1 VVKFLRMRT
10 LNLKNIRFV
19 FFLLGLA
26 SCDPELTD
34 NALEYALLSKSE
46 KIRKVIDSLSQYEV
60 QILYTKINR
69 ATDSIIFTDYE
80 FQVDSDNYFY
90 PASTVKFPAVV
101 ATLEKLNETDS
112 LDRDYRFYIEGD
124 STETTFAKDIIEI
137 FAVSGNAPNN
147 RLVEFLG
154 FDDLNKRMQI
164 KGVSP
169 IRISHRLSTDN
180 ADNVTTKPL
189 VLYLNDSTTIS
200 SKQIINRPP
209 EPLQLN
215 NTTKGV
221 GFYAEN
227 HLYKEP
233 FDFALKNY
241 YPIKSQHALLK
252 RIMFPE
258 NFLKK
263 EQFNINKEQLQFL
276 RNAMKIL
283 PREVGYDTM
292 EFYDGYGKFFMFGD
306 VKDTI
311 SNHIEIYNKVGY
323 AYGTLTDCAYIKD
336 TKNKIDFMLTA
347 TILVNKDGV
356 FNDDN
361 YEYEEIGIPFLAQL
375 GRELYDYELM
385 RKRK

>member
-1 VVKFLRMRT
+1 L
-10 LNLKNIRFV
+10 
-19 FFLLGLA
+19 FLLGLA

-34 NALEYALLSKSE
+34 NPLEYALLSKSE
-46 KIRKVIDSLSQYEV
+46 KIRKVIDSLSQY
-60 QILYTKINR
+60 
-69 ATDSIIFTDYE
+69 
-80 FQVDSDNYFY
+80 
-90 PASTVKFPAVV
+90 
-101 ATLEKLNETDS
+101 
-112 LDRDYRFYIEGD
+112 
-124 STETTFAKDIIEI
+124 TETTFAKDIIEI

-180 ADNVTTKPL
+180 ANNVTTKPL

-258 NFLKK
+258 NFPKK

-276 RNAMKIL
+276 RNAL
-283 PREVGYDTM
+283 
-292 EFYDGYGKFFMFGD
+292 
-306 VKDTI
+306 
-311 SNHIEIYNKVGY
+311 
-323 AYGTLTDCAYIKD
+323 
-336 TKNKIDFMLTA
+336 
-347 TILVNKDGV
+347 LVNKDGV